1 MASHSFSTG
10 SVGAAQTGSCS
21 SNQPRPRMWSRN
33 DPTLFI
39 ITGAM
44 AAGKSTVA
52 KARVQRFPRSAHVGG
67 DAFLRMIVNGGAVM
81 GPVLKAE
88 ARAQLTR
95 RLQ

>member
-1 MASHSFSTG
+1 
-10 SVGAAQTGSCS
+10 
-21 SNQPRPRMWSRN
+21 MWSRN